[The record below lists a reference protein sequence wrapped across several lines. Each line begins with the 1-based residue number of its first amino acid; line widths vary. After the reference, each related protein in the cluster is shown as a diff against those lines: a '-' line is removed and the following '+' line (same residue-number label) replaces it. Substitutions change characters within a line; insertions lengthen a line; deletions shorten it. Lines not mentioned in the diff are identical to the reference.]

1 MLWFGVLVE
10 DTGMVVVGADNMVDK
25 QDRGCMAKVDMG
37 CRRASVAQ
45 Q

>member
-1 MLWFGVLVE
+1 MLWLGLLVE
-10 DTGMVVVGADNMVDK
+10 DTGMVVVVADSKVDR

>member
-1 MLWFGVLVE
+1 MLWLGLLVE
-10 DTGMVVVGADNMVDK
+10 DTGMVVVAADNKVDK
-25 QDRGCMAKVDMG
+25 QDRGCTARVDMG